1 MAREKSRFYA
11 LLRLIDF
18 SPCDNNKKK
27 ESWIEEV
34 ECDAMG
40 GENVVSISQC
50 YVYVCMSIDE
60 LKRT

>member
-1 MAREKSRFYA
+1 MRCYGLSTF
-11 LLRLIDF
+11 LHVITI
-18 SPCDNNKKK
+18 KKK